1 MKITK
6 VKMPNGIACH
16 LDRQE
21 KGVIVLSVLRKN
33 KLLSQY
39 VTDEGHVRNLIE
51 EIRSGATHYKG
62 CS

>member
-6 VKMPNGIACH
+6 VKIPNGISCH

-33 KLLSQY
+33 KVLSQY
-39 VTDEGHVRNLIE
+39 VTDEGHVRNLIK
-51 EIRSGATHYKG
+51 EIRSGGKHYRG
-62 CS
+62 CW